1 MKLARVCAAA
11 VLLAVACAAVQPPP
25 KTQPEK
31 LSIRWPN
38 LQKPLVES
46 DPAPSKPRD
55 PVKTE
60 VLERINKDRAD
71 AKLPPVEWDEGASRV
86 ADAFAEAQVDEG
98 TLGHYLTN
106 GIPPYARTALAG
118 VFGMGAE
125 NSVSWRTTGPK
136 FKESALELALA
147 GQADMMREKPPYDGH
162 RRTILDPNATH
173 VGVGYALKGNNF
185 RMAQEF
191 QTRRLSQLS
200 LQRSSDN
207 PETVL
212 FEGRPLSSQRLS
224 FVTIAHEPSPRPLS
238 KAEANSRTSYTYP
251 EPRLAYVE
259 EGRKS
264 MRVVGATT
272 EDRIRENANGEFSF
286 RFTPTSAGLWTF
298 VFYVAEGKEKPI
310 PGGLAVL
317 WVEKAAAK

>member
-1 MKLARVCAAA
+1 VKLARVCAAA
-11 VLLAVACAAVQPPP
+11 VLVAVACAAVEPPP
-25 KTQPEK
+25 KTQSEK
-31 LSIRWPN
+31 LSVRWPN
-38 LQKPLVES
+38 LQKPLVEAY
-46 DPAPSKPRD
+46 PAPSRPED
-55 PVKTE
+55 PVKAA
-60 VLERINKDRAD
+60 VFNRINKDRAD
-71 AKLPPVEWDEGASRV
+71 AKLPPLAWDEGASRG
-86 ADAFAEAQVDEG
+86 ADAFAEAQVEEG
-98 TLGHYLTN
+98 TLGHFLTN

-118 VFGMGAE
+118 VFGMGEE

-191 QTRRLSQLS
+191 QTRRLQELS
-200 LQRSSDN
+200 LQRSSNN

-212 FEGRPLSSQRLS
+212 FEGRPLSSQRLR
-224 FVTIAHEPSPRPLS
+224 FVTIAHESSPRPLS
-238 KAEANSRTSYTYP
+238 KAEASSRTSYTYP
-251 EPRLAYVE
+251 EPQLAYVE
-259 EGRKS
+259 EGHKS
-264 MRVVGATT
+264 MQVVGART
-272 EDRIRENANGEFSF
+272 EDRIRENSTGDFSF

-298 VFYVAEGKEKPI
+298 VFYLAEGKEKPI

-317 WVEKAAAK
+317 WVEKAPK

>member
-1 MKLARVCAAA
+1 MNLARVCAVA
-11 VLLAVACAAVQPPP
+11 VLLAVACAAVEAPP
-25 KTQPEK
+25 KAHTEK

-38 LQKPLVES
+38 LQKPLSES
-46 DPAPSKPRD
+46 YPAPARPDD
-55 PVKTE
+55 PVKAE
-60 VLERINKDRAD
+60 VLSRINKDRAD
-71 AKLPPVEWDEGASRV
+71 ARLPPVQWDERASRV
-86 ADAFAEAQVDEG
+86 ADAFAEAQVAEG

-136 FKESALELALA
+136 FNESAVELALA

-191 QTRRLSQLS
+191 QTRRLRELS
-200 LQRSSDN
+200 LQRSGDN
-207 PETVL
+207 PQTVL
-212 FEGRPLSSQRLS
+212 FKGRPLESYSLR
-224 FVTIAHEPSPRPLS
+224 FVTIAHEPSPRSLT
-238 KAEANSRTSYTYP
+238 KAEASARTSYTYP
-251 EPRLAYVE
+251 DPQLGYVE
-259 EGRKS
+259 EGHKS
-264 MRVVGATT
+264 MRVVGTTT
-272 EDRIRENANGEFSF
+272 EDRILQNSNGDFSF
-286 RFTPTSAGLWTF
+286 RFTPTSVGLWTF

-317 WVEKAAAK
+317 WVEKAAAR

>member
-1 MKLARVCAAA
+1 MKLARVCAAV
-11 VLLAVACAAVQPPP
+11 VLLAVACAAAGPPP
-25 KTQPEK
+25 KTQTEK

-46 DPAPSKPRD
+46 DPSPARPDD
-55 PVKTE
+55 PVKAE
-60 VLERINKDRAD
+60 ILSRINKDRAD
-71 AKLPPVEWDEGASRV
+71 AKLPPVEWDEAASRV
-86 ADAFAEAQVDEG
+86 ADAFAEAQIAEG

-136 FKESALELALA
+136 FKESAVELALA

-173 VGVGYALKGNNF
+173 VGIGYAIKGNNF

-191 QTRRLSQLS
+191 QIRLLSELS
-200 LQRSSDN
+200 LQRSGDN

-212 FEGRPLSSQRLS
+212 FKGRPLPSHSLR

-238 KAEANSRTSYTYP
+238 KAEASARTSYTYP
-251 EPRLAYVE
+251 EPQLGYVE
-259 EGRKS
+259 EGHKS

-298 VFYVAEGKEKPI
+298 VFYVGEGKGKPI